1 MPKDDNSTIK
11 RRITR
16 RYAQRVSK
24 RWRI

>member
-11 RRITR
+11 RRIPR